1 MAERIQKLL
10 ASAGLG
16 SRREI
21 ERWISAGR
29 IAVNGETATLGQSAE
44 LTDKFTLDGKY
55 IKLDRS
61 QLTTEVLLYYKP
73 EGQLVTRVDPE
84 GRDTIFAHIR
94 DPEQGRW
101 ITIGRLDINTSGLLL
116 LTNNGELARRLMHPS
131 YAMPR
136 EYACRVLGEVTDAVL
151 TALTQGVTL
160 EDGPAKFDQ
169 LYSVG
174 GGGANTWWHGVIKE
188 GRNREVRRLW
198 ESQGLTVSR
207 LSRVRFGNIQL
218 PRDLARGRGRLL
230 ARREVNELLQAVQM
244 PTERIPVK
252 PDAALRKSGGGGRP
266 AGRPSGRSTGR
277 SSGRAAGRPPK
288 QRR

>member
-10 ASAGLG
+10 ASNGLG

-21 ERWISAGR
+21 ERWIAAGR
-29 IAVNGETATLGQSAE
+29 IAVNGETAALGQTAE
-44 LTDKFTLDGKY
+44 LKDKITLDGKY
-55 IKLDRS
+55 LKLNR
-61 QLTTEVLLYYKP
+61 TPMATEVLLYHKP

-84 GRDTIFAHIR
+84 GRDTIFNHIR
-94 DPEQGRW
+94 EPEQGRW
-101 ITIGRLDINTSGLLL
+101 IAVGRLDINTSGVLL

-131 YAMPR
+131 YALAR
-136 EYACRVLGEVTDAVL
+136 EYACRVLGEVTDAAL
-151 TALTQGVTL
+151 TALTTGVEL
-160 EDGPAKFDQ
+160 EDGKAKFDQ
-169 LYSVG
+169 LYSAG
-174 GGGANTWWHGVIKE
+174 GDGANTWWHGVIKE

-230 ARREVNELLQAVQM
+230 ARREVNELLQAVKI
-244 PTERIPVK
+244 PTERAPLK
-252 PDAALRKSGGGGRP
+252 PDAFRKPGGRP
-266 AGRPSGRSTGR
+266 AGRPTGR
-277 SSGRAAGRPPK
+277 APSRRPPK